1 VVCGDYSALLLI
13 WGVRYQLGV
22 VGVWSVFEV
31 VVVAVVVVVGAVA
44 ERMRV
49 KVEGVVVVVEVEQAG
64 VGVVAV
70 FMVVVRTGLLLSRFV
85 GLYPIR
91 SF

>member
-31 VVVAVVVVVGAVA
+31 VVVAVVVVGAVA